1 MTSYVDWEERTSSL
15 IRKSLRG
22 SAFIAPYATANL
34 AALTTGSNASLVTLP
49 TGYQDLGW
57 VTKDGM
63 GFGRETENSEVT
75 SFGSSTPTRTDQTS
89 DVLQMTVTAQETKLA
104 GKPFQRFDR
113 PGTVTGAGLGLA
125 IAMEL
130 ARRMGGA
137 MVLNGGQGRGAI
149 MELRLPRL

>member
-1 MTSYVDWEERTSSL
+1 MTTGRLRARSS
-15 IRKSLRG
+15 R
-22 SAFIAPYATANL
+22 AFSRRIALHNGFGAPGLVRADPRAVRRILSNLLAN
-34 AALTTGSNASLVTLP
+34 ALTYTQEGGQVLVDVREEEAAYAVLVH
-49 TGYQDLGW
+49 DS
-57 VTKDGM
+57 GM
-63 GFGRETENSEVT
+63 GF
-75 SFGSSTPTRTDQTS
+75 
-89 DVLQMTVTAQETKLA
+89 TAQETKLA

-149 MELRLPRL
+149 MELGLPRL